1 MSECWHLPEETS
13 SDMAS
18 HTLLACDTPSMARI
32 TNGFS
37 NPPRAG
43 TSVFRYASSEGMPA
57 SMELANSS
65 ICGVLL

>member
-1 MSECWHLPEETS
+1 MSEYEHRPAETS
-13 SDMAS
+13 SEMAS

-43 TSVFRYASSEGMPA
+43 TSVLR
-57 SMELANSS
+57 
-65 ICGVLL
+65 